1 MTIEQFTTPSGGTVR
16 MHTRPGTNDHNVCYS
31 VITEDEYQ
39 LDRVKPLTGTA
50 LDVGAHIGAATVALL
65 EMNPDLRVIA
75 IEPIPENVEL
85 LRENVA
91 PYGDRATIIEAA
103 AGKSGKIR
111 WNGPDEVHRFIGNQH
126 GTGGESL
133 TAETVTLSQ
142 LVKEYG
148 PISFLKIDCEGCE
161 DSFLD
166 DPAIDQ
172 VERIAA
178 EYHNGGTVRCGFE
191 KPAPKKKRATRK
203 RKAVK

>member
-1 MTIEQFTTPSGGTVR
+1 

-39 LDRVKPLTGTA
+39 IDRVKPLTGTA

-75 IEPIPENVEL
+75 IEPIPENYEL
-85 LRENVA
+85 LRENTRH
-91 PYGDRATIIEAA
+91 YGDRIVALMNA
-103 AGKSGKIR
+103 AGRDQTIYYDWDG
-111 WNGPDEVHRFIGNQH
+111 DETARVHRYIGNQH
-126 GTGGESL
+126 M
-133 TAETVTLSQ
+133 AEDITSKGIKTEGITLST

-172 VERIAA
+172 VDKIAA
-178 EYHNGGTVRCGFE
+178 EYHNGATVRCGFE
-191 KPAPKKKRATRK
+191 KPERKKKRATRK
-203 RKAVK
+203 RKAAK